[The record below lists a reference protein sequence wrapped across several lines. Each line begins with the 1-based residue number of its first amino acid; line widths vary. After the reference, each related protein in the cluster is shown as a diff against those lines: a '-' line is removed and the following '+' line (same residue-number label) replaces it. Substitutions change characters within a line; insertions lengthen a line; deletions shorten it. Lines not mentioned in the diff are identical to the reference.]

1 MNCKLT
7 RIMIMYIYEN
17 LSKIKIEFK
26 RFLFDHQNPHE
37 GLKLFESYFTTYY
50 IIASQSFSQYMS
62 RKILMKRKLI
72 AWALNINLWI
82 QLIKYSIIY
91 IIDEPWI
98 YHFFGDPLYL
108 FGRPDVIF
116 LLLFLS
122 YLISATLGMV
132 QNLFF
137 TIIKNLLMN

>member
-1 MNCKLT
+1 MSEVIRYLFIVFNA
-7 RIMIMYIYEN
+7 N
-17 LSKIKIEFK
+17 SSKIKIKFK
-26 RFLFDHQNPHE
+26 RFLFDHQNPHQ

-50 IIASQSFSQYMS
+50 IIASQSFSQYVS
-62 RKILMKRKLI
+62 RNISMKRKLI

-108 FGRPDVIF
+108 FGRSDVIF
-116 LLLFLS
+116 LILFFS

-132 QNLFF
+132 QNYFSL
-137 TIIKNLLMN
+137 

>member
-1 MNCKLT
+1 MNMSEVIRYLF
-7 RIMIMYIYEN
+7 IVFN
-17 LSKIKIEFK
+17 ANSSKIKIKFK
-26 RFLFDHQNPHE
+26 RFLFDHQNPHQ

-50 IIASQSFSQYMS
+50 IIASQSFSQYVS
-62 RKILMKRKLI
+62 RNISMKRKLI

-108 FGRPDVIF
+108 FGRSDVIF
-116 LLLFLS
+116 LILFFS

-132 QNLFF
+132 QNYFSL
-137 TIIKNLLMN
+137 

>member
-1 MNCKLT
+1 MSEVIRYLFIVFNA
-7 RIMIMYIYEN
+7 N
-17 LSKIKIEFK
+17 SSKIKIKFK
-26 RFLFDHQNPHE
+26 RFLFDHQNPHQ
-37 GLKLFESYFTTYY
+37 GLKLFESYFTTYH
-50 IIASQSFSQYMS
+50 IIASQSFSQYVS
-62 RKILMKRKLI
+62 RNISMKRKLI

-108 FGRPDVIF
+108 FGRSDVIF
-116 LLLFLS
+116 LILFFS

-132 QNLFF
+132 QNYFSL
-137 TIIKNLLMN
+137 